1 MLEVAKMGDSFKIDI
16 FFTPTFG
23 GFTVITNISYSY
35 CQVEKEGRNSQ
46 HQNKQE
52 DTEVMRMILWKVG
65 TPNAENKFV
74 VEAEVGG
81 GGYFLATSNMGY
93 GGL

>member
-1 MLEVAKMGDSFKIDI
+1 MVILKKGIQSFSKRISLGIEANGVCCLFFFKLLTQVLEVAKMGDSFKIDI

-52 DTEVMRMILWKVG
+52 DTEVMRMIL
-65 TPNAENKFV
+65 
-74 VEAEVGG
+74 
-81 GGYFLATSNMGY
+81 
-93 GGL
+93 